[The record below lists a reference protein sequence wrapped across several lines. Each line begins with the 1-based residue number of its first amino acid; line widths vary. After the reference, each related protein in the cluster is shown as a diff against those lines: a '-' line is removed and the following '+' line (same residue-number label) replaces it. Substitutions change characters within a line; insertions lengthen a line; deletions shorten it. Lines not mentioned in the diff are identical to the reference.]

1 LSSEDMTELWTARV
15 KDYQTSGERVA
26 AWCERNQV
34 TSHQLYYW
42 MRKVKDAERQQALP
56 AGGEPKWVALA
67 VQDPTR
73 DEAPP
78 IVVKIGGAAVE
89 VRAGFNATVFAEVA
103 RTLKA
108 LC

>member
-1 LSSEDMTELWTARV
+1 MSSEDMAELWAARI
-15 KDYQTSGERVA
+15 KDYQASGERVA

-34 TSHQLYYW
+34 TSHRLYYW
-42 MRKVKDAERQQALP
+42 MRKQREGERQQAP
-56 AGGEPKWVALA
+56 TAGGEPKWVALS
-67 VQDPTR
+67 VQEPTT

-89 VRAGFNATVFAEVA
+89 VRAGFDAAVFATVV